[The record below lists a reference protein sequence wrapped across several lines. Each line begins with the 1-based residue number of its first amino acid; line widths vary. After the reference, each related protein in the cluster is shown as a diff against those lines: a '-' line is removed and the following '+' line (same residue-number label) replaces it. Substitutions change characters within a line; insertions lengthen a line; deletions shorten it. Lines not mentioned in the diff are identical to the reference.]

1 MAELNWRSSAVK
13 AIKRIH
19 ARVLEGAMEN
29 RDVFHLQQELKSLES
44 HFERFMENHNR
55 LVGGATS
62 TEMGPHDA
70 LLESVEELYTAACS
84 RLNRLIASSRVE
96 SNVADGTQN
105 CPTTSLD
112 GHLVDLKLDPL
123 AIPLFDGDMC
133 KWLAFKDAFETL
145 VHNSTYPEA
154 FKLGKLRQAVNA
166 TTVPLIGG
174 IYSGGYQEVWKA
186 LKDRYDNK
194 KQLAE
199 IHVSRFLNLKP
210 TTHESSQTLLTIV
223 DTVHESLRA
232 LRVMDIPINQWD
244 ALAVPIVVAKLP
256 AVTKRDWCM
265 RCSTTD
271 IPQLEDLLKFLER
284 RAHSLAPEP
293 SVSVIA
299 CRQQRPLRAHVATTD
314 AALCAHC
321 GLAHRIVK
329 CPAILALS
337 IEQRFE
343 ALKRLKLCYNCLRSS
358 HSYRQCSSG
367 NCRNCGRKHN
377 TILCRDKFN
386 NTSTF
391 SSTTTPAVCSEV
403 PTEVPI
409 ITTA

>member
-19 ARVLEGAMEN
+19 ARVSEGVMEGH
-29 RDVFHLQQELKSLES
+29 DVFHFQQELKSLES

-62 TEMGPHDA
+62 SEIGSHDA

-96 SNVADGTQN
+96 SNVADGAHN

-145 VHNSTYPEA
+145 VHNSAYPEA

-166 TTVPLIGG
+166 ATVPLIGG

-199 IHVSRFLNLKP
+199 IHVSRFLNLK
-210 TTHESSQTLLTIV
+210 TATHESSQSLLAIV

-232 LRVMDIPINQWD
+232 LRVMDIPISQWD

-256 AVTKRDWCM
+256 SVTKRDWCM
-265 RCSTTD
+265 RCSTTE

-284 RAHSLAPEP
+284 RAHSLVTEP
-293 SVSVIA
+293 PVSLMVS
-299 CRQQRPLRAHVATTD
+299 RQQRPVRAHVATTE

-321 GLAHRIVK
+321 GLAHRIAR
-329 CPAILALS
+329 CPTLLALS

-343 ALKRLKLCYNCLRSS
+343 ALKKMQMCYNCLRTG
-358 HSYRQCSSG
+358 HSYRQCPSSS
-367 NCRNCGRKHN
+367 CRNCGRKHN
-377 TILCRDKFN
+377 TILCRNKSIN
-386 NTSTF
+386 KSTF
-391 SSTTTPAVCSEV
+391 ASTTTAAAGNEVPAEV
-403 PTEVPI
+403 PT
-409 ITTA
+409 TTAA